1 MFFGEYGESNSQV
14 ADFLYIFILIKNE
27 LSVTFD
33 VNKLNI
39 RRFVWVIV
47 FYLLS
52 LPLWCAGM
60 PLYKVENVIYKSKTT
75 CFTF

>member
-39 RRFVWVIV
+39 RRFV
-47 FYLLS
+47 
-52 LPLWCAGM
+52 
-60 PLYKVENVIYKSKTT
+60 
-75 CFTF
+75 